1 MKKMS
6 RQDKLIPTREQAYF
20 QISENLLGENRVIEV
35 TFNNG
40 RAHHGETY
48 VYDHDDLHDKSIHH
62 LRTLPVWEG
71 EGIFTSSNNI
81 PGWAMQTGLVKR
93 IK

>member
-20 QISENLLGENRVIEV
+20 QISENLYGENEVIKV
-35 TFNNG
+35 TFNNNG
-40 RAHHGETY
+40 AHHGKTY
-48 VYDHDDLHDKSIHH
+48 VYDHDDLYDKTIHH
-62 LRTLPVWEG
+62 LMTLPVWQSKS
-71 EGIFTSSNNI
+71 IYTSINNI
-81 PGWAMQTGLVKR
+81 PRVAMKTGLVKK

>member
-1 MKKMS
+1 MFFCS
-6 RQDKLIPTREQAYF
+6 YESSFYIGQW
-20 QISENLLGENRVIEV
+20 N
-35 TFNNG
+35 
-40 RAHHGETY
+40 
-48 VYDHDDLHDKSIHH
+48 DDLHDKSIHH